1 MRVRLR
7 GVPSLPNNIPI
18 HNNMKRLIS
27 TLMLTLLCTAKIQA
41 QQLAIG
47 TDVMLDLLQTPNIG
61 TEMVTGE
68 RTTIGLNVF
77 GNYKPWGQDMKM
89 IGIQPELRYWFGG
102 RPMHKHFV
110 GVGAIGASYDIF
122 WKGKFY
128 DGTAYGAGLT
138 FGYVYNI
145 TNRLNID
152 AHAGFGIIGYKHKE
166 YYEYDNYNDFT
177 QDGAIKTNATGYYLL
192 PTRIGVSI
200 TYILK

>member
-1 MRVRLR
+1 MRVRLEAY
-7 GVPSLPNNIPI
+7 PLYPTTSL
-18 HNNMKRLIS
+18 HHNMKRFIS
-27 TLMLTLLCTAKIQA
+27 ILMLTLLCTSKMEA

-47 TDVMLDLLQTPNIG
+47 TDVMLDLFQTPNIG
-61 TEMVTGE
+61 AEMVTGE
-68 RTTIGLNVF
+68 RTTFGLNVF
-77 GNYKPWGQDMKM
+77 GNYKPWGQDMKI
-89 IGIQPELRYWFGG
+89 IGVQPELRYWFGG

-110 GVGAIGASYDIF
+110 GVGTIGASYDIF

-166 YYEYDNYNDFT
+166 YYQYDNYGDFT
-177 QDGAIKTNATGYYLL
+177 QGGAVKTNATGHYTL
-192 PTRIGVSI
+192 PTRIGISL
-200 TYILK
+200 TYILR